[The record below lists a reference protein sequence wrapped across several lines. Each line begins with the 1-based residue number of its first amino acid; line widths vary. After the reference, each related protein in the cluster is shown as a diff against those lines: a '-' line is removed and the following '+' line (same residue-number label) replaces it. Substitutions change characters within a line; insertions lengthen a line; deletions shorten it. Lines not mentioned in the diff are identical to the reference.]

1 MQELAGVAGSDET
14 PANSDNKA
22 QTSEFEKAT
31 SRSFVTVEVSELDVN
46 ACLYEYREREAKGE
60 EREFQRFCATQ
71 GFSLTDALVLNY

>member
-1 MQELAGVAGSDET
+1 MRVATKLRPT
-14 PANSDNKA
+14 P
-22 QTSEFEKAT
+22 TSEFEKAT

-71 GFSLTDALVLNY
+71 GFSLTDTLVLNY